1 LDDSKIKFL
10 RNLDLSIKYFTK
22 YKIDRGFLLKI
33 KSSPKLS
40 LKRKDNLDNLKFK
53 NPTAVYAS
61 SDLAYT
67 STTETTEDATAE
79 VTSRL
84 KKDGISPSFK
94 EVYPL
99 KEPHVFAAISTD
111 PETLSSKYHV
121 LEPILI
127 PEEKV
132 ALEKIKSIMF
142 EIIDV
147 NLNSIG
153 TREKAEEW
161 LRDYVKK
168 IVVGYK
174 IKIGEGS
181 LDKIEYYL
189 ARDLIH
195 YGKIDPLMHDHM
207 IEDISCDGPET
218 PIYIWHRKYESLP
231 TNVVF
236 ENGNDLDPFTVRLAY
251 LSGKH
256 ISIANP
262 MLDASLTDGSRI
274 QLTYAKEVTR
284 KGSTFTIRRFRAD
297 PMTIIDLIDFNTLN
311 SMMAAWF
318 WLIIERKAN
327 VLVGGGTA
335 SGKTT
340 CLNSL
345 CAFIPTYDKIV
356 TIEDTAEMNLPN
368 ENWISSIARIGFGSS
383 GAADITLF
391 DLLKAAMRQRPDYVI
406 VGEVRGTEAFTLFQA
421 MATGHGGLSSI
432 HCDAIASALN
442 RLESEPMNIPRTLL
456 TILDA
461 IVLQSKVRL
470 ADRVT
475 RRMKSV
481 VEIVEMDP
489 ISKEIITNEVFRWDP
504 KTDTFEFSG
513 KSILLDKIMKDFG
526 LSKQY
531 VSRELERRSGLL
543 EWMLRNKIRRVDKV
557 GRMISNYYADPE
569 GVTEK
574 VNLRAT
580 S

>member
-1 LDDSKIKFL
+1 MKNSVNKP
-10 RNLDLSIKYFTK
+10 N
-22 YKIDRGFLLKI
+22 IDKTFLLKM
-33 KSSPKLS
+33 KPS
-40 LKRKDNLDNLKFK
+40 LEFSWGRKKDPDNKKNTKPNTLYATSNL
-53 NPTAVYAS
+53 TYA
-61 SDLAYT
+61 
-67 STTETTEDATAE
+67 STTETVEDPTAE
-79 VTSRL
+79 ATSRL
-84 KKDGISPSFK
+84 TKDGISPSFK

-111 PETLSSKYHV
+111 PETLNSKYHV

-127 PEEKV
+127 PEEKI

-142 EIIDV
+142 EVIDI

-174 IKIGEGS
+174 IQIGEGS

-207 IEDISCDGPET
+207 IEDISCDGPEI

-236 ENGNDLDPFTVRLAY
+236 ENSNELDPFTVRLAY

-297 PMTIIDLIDFNTLN
+297 PMTVSDLIDFNTLN

-318 WLIIERKAN
+318 WLVIERKAN
-327 VLVGGGTA
+327 VLIGGGTA

-345 CAFIPTYDKIV
+345 CSFIPTYDKIV

-383 GAADITLF
+383 GSADINLF

-432 HCDAIASALN
+432 HCDSVSSALN

-461 IVLQSKVRL
+461 VVLQSKVRL
-470 ADRVT
+470 SDRIT

-489 ISKEIITNEVFRWDP
+489 VSKEIITNEVFRWDP
-504 KTDTFEFSG
+504 KTDTFEYSG
-513 KSILLDKIMKDFG
+513 KSVLLDRIMKDFG
-526 LSKQY
+526 LTKEYISK
-531 VSRELERRSGLL
+531 ELERRSKLL
-543 EWMLRNKIRRVDKV
+543 EWMLHNKIRKVEKV
-557 GRMISNYYADPE
+557 GKIIGDYYADPE
-569 GVTEK
+569 GVSEK

>member
-1 LDDSKIKFL
+1 LEDSKIKSIFNL
-10 RNLDLSIKYFTK
+10 RIIKNYVNRPN
-22 YKIDRGFLLKI
+22 IDRAFLLKL
-33 KSSPKLS
+33 KPS
-40 LKRKDNLDNLKFK
+40 LEFSWGRKKNLDNLKT
-53 NPTAVYAS
+53 NNATTVYANN
-61 SDLAYT
+61 DLTYA
-67 STTETTEDATAE
+67 STTETTEDVTAE
-79 VTSRL
+79 ATSRL
-84 KKDGISPSFK
+84 SRDGISPSFK

-142 EIIDV
+142 EVIDV
-147 NLNSIG
+147 DLNSIR

-189 ARDLIH
+189 ARDLIY

-236 ENGNDLDPFTVRLAY
+236 ENANELDPFTVRLAY

-297 PMTIIDLIDFNTLN
+297 PMTIIDLLDFNTLN

-345 CAFIPTYDKIV
+345 CTFIPTYDKIV

-383 GAADITLF
+383 GAADINLF

-432 HCDAIASALN
+432 HCDAVSSALN

-456 TILDA
+456 TILDT

-504 KTDTFEFSG
+504 KTDTFEYSG

-531 VSRELERRSGLL
+531 ISTELERRSGLL
-543 EWMLRNKIRRVDKV
+543 EWMLQNKIRRVDKV
-557 GRMISNYYADPE
+557 GNMISNYYADPE